1 MKNILLLSVLVLCLI
16 TIATA
21 QSRQDTLEV
30 YKKILKTVDL
40 PKSKISVKSLTDRN
54 LFNNIH
60 LANPSYNT
68 LDTTSTKFWHK
79 KDWTDFLTKIDTSN
93 LKNYALKINNKK
105 WFGTTKKAAKSRI
118 IVTFSPI
125 IFNNSNDKAICIL
138 KYIRNC
144 SGGEII
150 SAFFEKSN
158 NVWVLHET
166 LSLILID

>member
-105 WFGTTKKAAKSRI
+105 WFGTTKKATKSRI

-138 KYIRNC
+138 NYFSNG
-144 SGGEII
+144 SGGAII
-150 SAFFEKSN
+150 SAFFEKSD
-158 NVWVLHET
+158 NVWGLHET
-166 LSLILID
+166 LLLTLFD